1 MSATANTRRPLIN
14 NVGVWLTSNDC
25 PNSIDF
31 LTLASVP
38 AAAAQEA
45 IFSASRPAAGGSSFS
60 LSSAVGSAVP
70 PLFPKNAPR
79 GFQDANGVAPPA
91 QAQDLPSVH
100 GQGVSRATRRDVT

>member
-1 MSATANTRRPLIN
+1 MSATPNSRRPLIK

-45 IFSASRPAAGGSSFS
+45 IFSASRPAAVASSFS
-60 LSSAVGSAVP
+60 LSSAVASAVLP
-70 PLFPKNAPR
+70 WFSKMGARDFLYAAGFP
-79 GFQDANGVAPPA
+79 
-91 QAQDLPSVH
+91 
-100 GQGVSRATRRDVT
+100 RAGETVYLAALMGPGGRD